1 MTKFQQKPPI
11 NPINEME
18 MRESSTN
25 LQEGDQTALR
35 MSLPEY
41 EADFISKMQNEVKV
55 FKDCLRMI

>member
-1 MTKFQQKPPI
+1 
-11 NPINEME
+11 ME
-18 MRESSTN
+18 MRDESSKN
-25 LQEGDQTALR
+25 LQESDQTATR